1 MANSLVKLTLESNQY
16 EQGLRQAQKMWK
28 DFTDSIGLSAQK
40 FTAASLGISAVT
52 TALKVAKD
60 AFFASQQNIDAWG
73 KAIDSAQSVY
83 TGFLNTLNTGDISG
97 FITNINTIVQAA
109 NNAKDA
115 LSDLADF
122 NAFNQVNV
130 QNARTDLNNAIVD
143 FRSGN
148 GSRADVINAN
158 ERLKNELR
166 ERQKREQGAYDAKVR
181 EIASQYNVK
190 EGDLKALLSGSYDEW
205 SNTKKAYKYAG
216 TREVAPSVL
225 SGSSI
230 GMNIMGLVQSW
241 FQNSQLDDQER
252 LSVAARNIP
261 TETLDS
267 LQKMG
272 QQAAATGTEIVNL
285 DKSLERVL
293 SRKVQKIDPPKVTGT
308 VNTQNTMTELEANQ
322 KRINALTQEYVDI
335 SSSTVEVDQSR
346 LITIREEIDELTKRN
361 DLLKLYAEQ
370 AKGLYLGGGASVF
383 GLTGSQFR
391 GFAAAD
397 LSVGG
402 IDPSLLPPTY
412 KQRTISNRF
421 IHKNDEGGT
430 EAYIGEIMGGLSSGM
445 DQIIS
450 GIENLGIEIPDS
462 IKGVLNAVQGIT
474 SILAGISTMVTAI
487 VALQEAGLIKFWSNG
502 GVVHAMGGYEVP
514 GNYGYDA
521 VPSMLTSGELVLNRS
536 QQNTLA
542 SALKEGGNGGGGGGT
557 QMARLSGE
565 QIYVVINRYLSR
577 SGKGELVT
585 WR

>member
-16 EQGLRQAQKMWK
+16 EQGLRQAQQMWK
-28 DFTDSIGLSAQK
+28 NFTDSIGLSAQK
-40 FTAASLGISAVT
+40 FTAASLGIGAVT

-60 AFFASQQNIDAWG
+60 AFFASQQNIDAWE

-109 NNAKDA
+109 TNAKDA

-166 ERQKREQGAYDAKVR
+166 ERQKREQEAYNTNIAK
-181 EIASQYNVK
+181 IASQYSVNPD
-190 EGDLKALLSGSYDEW
+190 DLKNLLSGPYDDW
-205 SNTKKAYKYAG
+205 SNAKKAYKYAG

-225 SGSSI
+225 SGGSI

-241 FQNSQLDDQER
+241 FQSSQLDDQER

-261 TETLDS
+261 TETLNS

-308 VNTQNTMTELEANQ
+308 VNTQDTMTELEANQ

-383 GLTGSQFR
+383 GLASSQYR
-391 GFAAAD
+391 FANAD

-412 KQRTISNRF
+412 KQRTINNRF

-445 DQIIS
+445 DQIVS

-542 SALKEGGNGGGGGGT
+542 SALKEGGNGGGGGT

-565 QIYVVINRYLSR
+565 QIYVAINRYLSR